1 MQTTQSFAGWKRAF
15 DRAINT
21 EAEGAKHFEGFLKK
35 LKKNDESPIFLED
48 KSSSIGT
55 ALSEPLQREKFR
67 PTYSGEVE
75 KEIVERGGF
84 CQPANL
90 ASFFKKGKSEEDAA
104 TLSVPK
110 WGNVEEI
117 KIASLSETS
126 HNLNIDKGNGVQRQ
140 ICRAWLKNTYLQLGS
155 PCNNVS
161 CDRRHLI
168 ESKSLGSLYKDY
180 SFKGL
185 TTAQRNSITN
195 QVRLAAIITTTTTTT
210 TTTIVAVVSS
220 EAATAVI
227 KPIECKVEEKMGTAS
242 KKVVVTA
249 TSDFNHLSTD
259 VTEHDIIP
267 ITTTEIISENAKYDG
282 TEVDYGDHSSMN
294 VVTGCKPR
302 RSNQSRDIE
311 STQNEMRLSEENV
324 NSGQDDAQNLKVL
337 DAAVKS
343 GPVHN
348 FQDYEHATSG
358 APPGR
363 LRERIKII
371 KKPWMPI
378 HKKIT
383 Y

>member
-15 DRAINT
+15 DRAKNT

-35 LKKNDESPIFLED
+35 LRKNDESLIFLED

-55 ALSEPLQREKFR
+55 ALSEPIQREKFR

-75 KEIVERGGF
+75 KEILERGGF
-84 CQPANL
+84 CQPTNL

-104 TLSVPK
+104 MLNVPR
-110 WGNVEEI
+110 WGNVEEM

-126 HNLNIDKGNGVQRQ
+126 HDVNIDKGNGVQRQ

-185 TTAQRNSITN
+185 TTVQRNTITN
-195 QVRLAAIITTTTTTT
+195 QVRLAAIITTTAT
-210 TTTIVAVVSS
+210 TTTIGAVVSS

-227 KPIECKVEEKMGTAS
+227 KPIECKVDSKMGTAS

-249 TSDFNHLSTD
+249 TSHFNHLSID

-267 ITTTEIISENAKYDG
+267 ITTTEIVSENAKYDG
-282 TEVDYGDHSSMN
+282 TGFDYGGHSSMN
-294 VVTGCKPR
+294 VVAGCKPR
-302 RSNQSRDIE
+302 SINQSRDIE

-324 NSGQDDAQNLKVL
+324 NSGQDDAQNLKAL
-337 DAAVKS
+337 AAAVKS
-343 GPVHN
+343 GPFHN
-348 FQDYEHATSG
+348 FQDYQHSTSG
-358 APPGR
+358 APSGR
-363 LRERIKII
+363 LRERIKIM